1 MTDMRRRIVA
11 MFLIVCVSAV
21 VADGAPN
28 ARTLQADVCVYG
40 GTASGIAAAL
50 AAVRRGRSVI
60 IIEPFRHLGGIAGG
74 GIRIKQD
81 CMYYSDIGGIA
92 KELHDADMA
101 LGGSSHMNQ
110 WKIRLMLKKKCDDAG
125 IKYFTHHRLDSAAD
139 VVKRGSTIEKIYLNY
154 APVMKEGA
162 PPAKPAKTRV
172 FAVKANVYIDASYE
186 GDLMAFAGS
195 DYTTGREARS
205 KYNESLGGQRGLKYF
220 DVDPYVVPG
229 DPKSGV
235 LPMITT
241 EPYEPGAASKYM
253 IAYNFRLQWVSRGGT
268 PVKPLDRPV
277 DRKRYALAIRAIAK
291 HGAGGKA
298 RRYVFW
304 PHTNYARSAMISSGP
319 PSRQLEYPDGD
330 WATRSEIWRD
340 WIDHVKT
347 MNVLVGMKNP
357 QLRSGEYPDN
367 NDFPDQ
373 LYTRMGRRMIGRRV
387 MTQQDLMHQTVIKDS
402 IGLAYYAVDIY
413 PPRLIAHDGKVASE
427 GEIFM
432 RVSPGPYQISYRALT
447 PKPDKCDNLLVS
459 VCMSAS
465 HVAMASIR
473 MESSYVVMGEAAGI
487 AAAHC
492 VKSNKN
498 VHQVDVPAI
507 QADMKTSGVV
517 IEWNGKGYGPGAK
530 RHWSSNAIW
539 WRLHPEEYKKIPLR
553 LDESWTNAK
562 TPSGG
567 TSKHFSKRQWS
578 SRAEWN
584 RDKGGWEWL
593 FPHIDTDNDGKISP
607 AEYQAFQDYK
617 KKNPKWRTTL
627 RKKRQGT

>member
-1 MTDMRRRIVA
+1 MIDSFKRIAAGLAVLFSMGVA
-11 MFLIVCVSAV
+11 RA
-21 VADGAPN
+21 ADVK
-28 ARTLQADVCVYG
+28 THQADVCVYG

-60 IIEPFRHLGGIAGG
+60 IVEPFRHLGGIAGG

-81 CMYYSDIGGIA
+81 CLYYGDIGGIA

-101 LGGSSHMNQ
+101 LGGSNHMNQ
-110 WKIRLMLKKKCDDAG
+110 WKIRLMLKKKCDAAG

-139 VVKRGSTIEKIYLNY
+139 VVKNGATIEKIFLNY

-162 PPAKPAKTRV
+162 PAAKPAKSKV
-172 FAVKANVYIDASYE
+172 LAVKAKVYIDASYE

-205 KYNESLGGQRGLKYF
+205 KYDESLGGQRGLKYF
-220 DVDPYVVPG
+220 NVDPYVVPG

-241 EPYEPGAASKYM
+241 EPYQPGAASKYM
-253 IAYNFRLQWVSRGGT
+253 IAYNFRLQWVSKGT
-268 PVKPLDRPV
+268 PIKPLGRAV
-277 DRKRYALAIRAIAK
+277 DRKRYELVIRGLK
-291 HGAGGKA
+291 TA
-298 RRYVFW
+298 RCISW
-304 PHTNYARSAMISSGP
+304 PHGNYNRNAMISSGP
-319 PSRQLEYPDGD
+319 PSRQLKYPDGD
-330 WATRSEIWRD
+330 WAARSEIWRD

-347 MNVLVGMKNP
+347 MNILCKLKTP
-357 QLRSGEYPDN
+357 ALRSGEYPDN

-373 LYTRMGRRMIGRRV
+373 LYTRMGRRMIGRYV

-413 PPRLIAHDGKVASE
+413 PPRLIAHNGKVASE
-427 GEIFM
+427 GEVFM
-432 RVSPGPYQISYRALT
+432 RVSPGPYQIPYRALT
-447 PKPDKCDNLLVS
+447 PKSGKCDNLLVS

-487 AAAHC
+487 AAAHA
-492 VKSNKN
+492 VKSGKKPCEA
-498 VHQVDVPAI
+498 DVAAI
-507 QADMKTSGVV
+507 RADMKKSGVV
-517 IEWNGKGYGPGAK
+517 LEWSGKGYGPRSK
-530 RHWSSNAIW
+530 RHWSAKAIW
-539 WRLHPEEYKKIPLR
+539 WLLHPEDYKNIPIR
-553 LDESWTNAK
+553 LDPSWTGVK
-562 TPSGG
+562 ISGG
-567 TSKHFSKRQWS
+567 GSSQFSKRQWG

-584 RDKGGWEWL
+584 REKHGWEWL
-593 FPHIDTDNDGKISP
+593 FVHIDTDKDGKISP

-617 KKNPKWRTTL
+617 KKDPNWRTTL
-627 RKKRQGT
+627 RKAPAK